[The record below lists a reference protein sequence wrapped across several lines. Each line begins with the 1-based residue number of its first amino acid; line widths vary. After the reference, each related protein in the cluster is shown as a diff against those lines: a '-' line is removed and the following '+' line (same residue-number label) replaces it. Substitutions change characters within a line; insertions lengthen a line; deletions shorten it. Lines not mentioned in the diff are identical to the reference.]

1 VTASGE
7 TRGGRQDHKLMIRR
21 LKGVS
26 IAGAAIAAAG
36 FWALVGSHHVGGA
49 ATSAQPIDGAGTPT
63 TDAVQAQAAGPVDP
77 FFDPNPGSVNAG
89 TVQPIFGGGGNGAG
103 PALRATGS

>member
-1 VTASGE
+1 
-7 TRGGRQDHKLMIRR
+7 MIRR

-36 FWALVGSHHVGGA
+36 FWALVGSHHVGAA
-49 ATSAQPIDGAGTPT
+49 ATGAGSGDGTGSGT
-63 TDAVQAQAAGPVDP
+63 INAVQAQAAGPVDP
-77 FFDPNPGSVNAG
+77 FFDPNPGSGNAG

-103 PALRATGS
+103 PAFRATGS